1 MRGHRVVNPAGD
13 DHGSACHCCG
23 HARSTA
29 CVVAAIG
36 RESGPYVS
44 CWQSTSLCLEC
55 GCANAAQPGI
65 HGVLVVGLPQAEA
78 GFEQPRMAYLRA
90 AV

>member
-1 MRGHRVVNPAGD
+1 MVTAVVMRARCLRVP
-13 DHGSACHCCG
+13 
-23 HARSTA
+23 RSTENP
-29 CVVAAIG
+29 VHTFLLTLD
-36 RESGPYVS
+36 ESAWVRV
-44 CWQSTSLCLEC
+44 
-55 GCANAAQPGI
+55 CAPHNRVL